1 MKLFIILIWSLFIEI
16 NFIITITDDD
26 DQKILLLKWNNYKLE
41 NHIIIS
47 NNKLREKVYFN
58 QFKKN
63 LLQVEYHNNEFINN
77 RTTFKTSLN
86 NFSIIMNDEIKNEYL
101 INKNNITNVING
113 NNNNNNETSSVHL
126 DSIIQLPDQF
136 DWRQFNIVSLP
147 KHQNKC
153 GSCWAFA
160 TVYILYF

>member
-1 MKLFIILIWSLFIEI
+1 MKLFIILIWSLFIKI

-26 DQKILLLKWNNYKLE
+26 QKLLLKWKNYKFE
-41 NHIIIS
+41 NNIIS
-47 NNKLREKVYFN
+47 NNKLREKAYFN

-77 RTTFKTSLN
+77 MTTFKTSLN
-86 NFSIIMNDEIKNEYL
+86 KFSIIMNDEIKNEYL
-101 INKNNITNVING
+101 IDTNNITVVNG
-113 NNNNNNETSSVHL
+113 NINNNNETSPVHL

-160 TVYILYF
+160 TVYKYIYTLI